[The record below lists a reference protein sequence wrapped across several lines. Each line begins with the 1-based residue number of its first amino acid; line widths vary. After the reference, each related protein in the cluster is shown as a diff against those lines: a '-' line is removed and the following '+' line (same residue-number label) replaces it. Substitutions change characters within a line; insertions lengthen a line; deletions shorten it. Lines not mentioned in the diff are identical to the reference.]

1 MTLGTIAYF
10 SPFFLPT
17 VAGEVSG
24 KLAAGFLLLF
34 FIFRM
39 GMARRHRSGCTGNFG
54 LPKRACH
61 LETSCRVSR
70 LGVSLLWCLDG
81 FSHEWI
87 YTNGIG
93 TAKN

>member
-34 FIFRM
+34 LSFVWAWLVALVQVVLAILDYRK
-39 GMARRHRSGCTGNFG
+39 G
-54 LPKRACH
+54 LATWKHHA
-61 LETSCRVSR
+61 VSAGWVF
-70 LGVSLLWCLDG
+70 LCYGVWMVLVM
-81 FSHEWI
+81 
-87 YTNGIG
+87 NGYIL
-93 TAKN
+93 TA